1 MNTIF
6 KNKTKSLN
14 SKILLSIFIIIIVS
28 SLFSIFAFAA
38 TADDYINAV
47 GGVWTSALGK
57 FTFKCYYWV
66 YGGLYE
72 SVSSSSY
79 FLIDTSAS
87 YWAGFTSIY
96 DVLSTTGILL
106 ALLWVLLD
114 LLEKAQF
121 DNLTPEIL
129 VRFFIKFIIAMMLIQ
144 NAPDLMTKIIDIGN
158 YLMQQVVSGATGGSA
173 TGLNPNMLDVAD
185 EISKAS
191 FLKCIGR
198 LLELIVP
205 FIFTI
210 IGIVLMYVLIF
221 GRILEL
227 GVRFMFTP
235 IGIADV
241 FTHGISSPGMRY
253 IKKFGAVALQGAVMV
268 AILIAGTRLAQE
280 VNAGGVI
287 EGLDFFVQII
297 VLLSMLGAM
306 MKSQQVAN
314 DIMGV

>member
-6 KNKTKSLN
+6 KNKTKSIN
-14 SKILLSIFIIIIVS
+14 SKFLLCIFIIIIIS

-57 FTFKCYYWV
+57 FTFKCYFWV

-72 SVSSSSY
+72 SVTSSKG
-79 FLIDTSAS
+79 FLIDTTSS
-87 YWAGFTSIY
+87 YWAGFTNIY
-96 DVLSTTGILL
+96 DVISTAGVLL
-106 ALLWVLLD
+106 AILWVVLD
-114 LLEKAQF
+114 LIEKAQF
-121 DNLTPEIL
+121 DNLTPEIM

-144 NAPDLMTKIIDIGN
+144 NAPDLMTKIIDMGN
-158 YLMQQVVSGATGGSA
+158 YLMQQVVSGATGGA
-173 TGLNPNMLDVAD
+173 GALDPNMLDIAD
-185 EISKAS
+185 EISKTS

-253 IKKFGAVALQGAVMV
+253 IKKFGAVALQGAVMI

-280 VNAGGVI
+280 VNSGYVV